1 MLPAITFLDLET
13 TGATP
18 LRDRIT
24 EIALVR
30 FEHGV
35 EVARWQTLV
44 NPQMPISAFIQNLTG
59 IDNNMVANAP
69 TFVEVAPILLD
80 YLEGAVLSAHNVRFD
95 YGFIKAEFKRMG
107 ITLRQKVLCTV
118 KLSRL
123 LYPQCHSHGLDAIM
137 QRHGITSLARHR
149 AMGDVEVVLAFL
161 QKARQELGDV
171 TISKAVTSLM
181 SLPSVPTHLDARL
194 LDEMPEAPGVYLF
207 YGENSL
213 PLYIGKSVNLR
224 ARVLSHFSSDHVSI
238 KEMRITQE
246 IKHVDWIPT
255 AGDFSA
261 LLLESQLVKLRQP
274 LYNRQLRAEKQLC
287 SWQLHSDIKTKPW
300 LSLVNERDIDP
311 SQLANLYG
319 TFKTKRQ
326 AIETLR
332 KIAEANQLCPRYLG
346 LEPWSTGP
354 CFAYQIKRCKG
365 VCCGTE
371 TPEIHYLRVQ
381 QALVVHKLKTWPYP
395 GKIGIEECS
404 DENNLHQIHVFE
416 HWVYLGVANDD
427 DELATLCEQDALLKF
442 DLDTY
447 KLLLKILAQK
457 KTRVRS
463 LTASSRQNRHCWPDG
478 ALVAALCSSTTA

>member
-1 MLPAITFLDLET
+1 VLPVITFLDLET

-44 NPQMPISAFIQNLTG
+44 NPQQPISSFIQNLTG
-59 IDNNMVANAP
+59 IDDHMVADAP
-69 TFVEVAPILLD
+69 TFAEVAPTLLD

-123 LYPQCHSHGLDAIM
+123 LYPQYPSHGLDAIM
-137 QRHGITSLARHR
+137 QRHGIRTASRHR

-161 QKARQELGDV
+161 ETAKQELGEHALN
-171 TISKAVTSLM
+171 KAAASLM

-194 LDEMPEAPGVYLF
+194 LEDMPEAPGVYLF
-207 YGENSL
+207 YGENDL

-224 ARVLSHFSSDHVSI
+224 ARVLSHFSADHASTR
-238 KEMRITQE
+238 EMRIAQE
-246 IKHVDWIPT
+246 IRHIEWIPT

-261 LLLESQLVKLRQP
+261 LLLESQLVKTRQP
-274 LYNRQLRAEKQLC
+274 IYNRQLRAEKQLC
-287 SWQLHSDIKTKPW
+287 SWKLNAEIRAKPW

-311 SQLANLYG
+311 SQLASLYG

-326 AIETLR
+326 ATETLR
-332 KIAEANQLCPRYLG
+332 KIAESHQLCPKFLG
-346 LEPWSTGP
+346 LEPWSIGP
-354 CFAYQIKRCKG
+354 CFSHQIKRCKG
-365 VCCGTE
+365 VCCGKE
-371 TPEIHYLRVQ
+371 AIEIHYLRVQ
-381 QALVVHKLKTWPYP
+381 QALMAHKLKTWPYP
-395 GKIGIEECS
+395 GKIGIEERSHETIC
-404 DENNLHQIHVFE
+404 
-416 HWVYLGVANDD
+416 
-427 DELATLCEQDALLKF
+427 TKF
-442 DLDTY
+442 M
-447 KLLLKILAQK
+447 
-457 KTRVRS
+457 S
-463 LTASSRQNRHCWPDG
+463 LSIGCIRAWPIP
-478 ALVAALCSSTTA
+478 TMN